1 MTITPR
7 HLMRRAYGAFKSGD
21 IAERTNLK
29 DAMAW
34 LNFQDSVSSRQLVAD
49 VFHRLDS
56 QTLFGLPSNP
66 ARANGSDEYC
76 QGVCST
82 KVSRFHWVDIVS
94 KQTETSLPQK
104 TSPKY
109 QAIFQSRLKSLAEE
123 RIRSKRGAT
132 LWLSELEA
140 AHFQNTQPLG
150 LLTDLG
156 RYGQELKPD
165 DRVVI
170 YTVEVESV
178 YKPTMI
184 DAGFVFF
191 WLAWPN
197 DDSCG
202 MTLGLNDGQP
212 IYKEWVVPK
221 DTVKVVDAWFLIPG
235 EGSLA
240 DDKLPPA
247 YWDASRQ
254 RVLERRNC
262 FGGPA

>member
-7 HLMRRAYGAFKSGD
+7 HLMRRAYGAFRSGD
-21 IAERTNLK
+21 VAEKQNLK
-29 DAMAW
+29 DALAW
-34 LNFQDSVSSRQLVAD
+34 LNFQNSVSSRQLVAD

-56 QTLFGLPSNP
+56 HTLSGLPSKP
-66 ARANGSDEYC
+66 ARVNSSDEYC

-94 KQTETSLPQK
+94 KQTATSLPQNP
-104 TSPKY
+104 SPKS
-109 QAIFQSRLKSLAEE
+109 QALFRSRLKSWAEE
-123 RIRSKRGAT
+123 RIISKRGAT

-150 LLTDLG
+150 LLSDLG
-156 RYGQELKPD
+156 RYSQELKSD

-178 YKPTMI
+178 FKPTML

-191 WLAWPN
+191 WLAWRD
-197 DDSCG
+197 DDSYG

-212 IYKEWVVPK
+212 TYKEWVVPK

-235 EGSLA
+235 EGSLV
-240 DDKLPPA
+240 DEQLPSA
-247 YWDASRQ
+247 YWDACRQ
-254 RVLERRNC
+254 RVLDRRNYS
-262 FGGPA
+262 GGTA